1 MSGAWPNSGMRDRV
15 AVKPPRNDH
24 LEAMTIYNWLI
35 VALWLIFIAC
45 WAVMAMGAKRTVG
58 LRFWGREIGLRL
70 GVLVLIV
77 LALRIPAVRHVL
89 HDARGHAAGISPL
102 LGLGGVVLCALGIA
116 FAIYARVH
124 LGRNW
129 GMPMTR
135 KENPELVSSGPYAYV
150 RHPIYTGIL
159 VAVFGS
165 AIGTSPFWLIPFAL
179 LGIYFVYSARSEE
192 KLMLEQFPEQY
203 PQYMRRTKM
212 LVPFVL

>member
-1 MSGAWPNSGMRDRV
+1 MRDHV
-15 AVKPPRNDH
+15 AAKSRRNDH
-24 LEAMTIYNWLI
+24 LEAMSIYSWLI
-35 VALWLIFIAC
+35 AALWLIFIAC

-58 LRFWGREIGLRL
+58 ARFWLPQIGLRL

-89 HDARGHAAGISPL
+89 HDARAHAAGVSPL
-102 LGLGGVVLCALGIA
+102 LGLGGVMLCALGIA

-129 GMPMTR
+129 GLPMTR
-135 KENPELVSSGPYAYV
+135 KENPELVTSGPYAYV
-150 RHPIYTGIL
+150 RHPIYAGIL

-165 AIGTSPFWLIPFAL
+165 AIGTSPFWLIPFVL
-179 LGIYFVYSARSEE
+179 LGIYFVYSARREE

>member
-1 MSGAWPNSGMRDRV
+1 
-15 AVKPPRNDH
+15 
-24 LEAMTIYNWLI
+24 MTIYSWLI

-77 LALRIPAVRHVL
+77 LALRIPAVRHVVQ
-89 HDARGHAAGISPL
+89 DARGHAAGISPL